1 MNIFRKAI
9 KNLHPAAPL
18 RAATLAAAGL
28 LSIAAS
34 AQEYQRLIT
43 DIKQISGIGTNP
55 DKLII
60 DPSDVD
66 AIQPTFSMDN
76 KFEVT
81 LNNPIT
87 LTSTQG
93 LIMYMARY
101 QLDGAPTLV
110 QIEGAGENEAY
121 QTLGYAHFQ
130 YRGGDNTHEF
140 SDPIY
145 TITPTT
151 VSKLRI
157 SVLKVTRPSDDD
169 TKGYRLFKLNFFT
182 YQKGDPYPDD
192 RLDPLRYG
200 TDYYRSF
207 YGYAYQPNN
216 GILDPHNHY
225 GGNLNYPEETPWGEN
240 NTFVYDGEVHELP
253 TFDKQGG
260 GQMPHVTEQ
269 TLYAMPGDIISLSP
283 YYDLPTSGN
292 YYEKFSHWYGYY
304 PRNSRDELQEQD
316 YHHITDSNGN
326 RMLDF
331 LIDPAAIVLTDN
343 AGYFAGSAFPRP
355 IGTYVIKN
363 FDDLKKFSDLVYQG
377 NGYQH
382 LDAILAADIDCEGAR
397 LEPIG
402 RYNGTLNATMSYCG
416 NFNGNGHT
424 ISNLSIIQHPWDYNI
439 GFFGQL
445 GDGAT
450 ITGLNLVD
458 VKVVAGGRAGVLAGT
473 ATGLTT
479 IEKCLVKG
487 DVDITSPGGNEGDEN
502 IISYAGGILG
512 IAIQG
517 AQVNMSEVGFIGNV
531 TGGYGDDG
539 SNGALVGYFETGTIG
554 NITNCYADA
563 TVGNI
568 YGQNGMFNN
577 FNPVVTVSNS
587 FMNVLSSRNI
597 PDTDILYKVHQ
608 PGFSNIYP
616 TDSEAFHSLP
626 EAYEK
631 AAGSHYVRV
640 YGIPDDPV
648 QWPAVYINCWGG
660 GLDTGWPGIQLTK
673 GDGYYY
679 TTIPNRGIASMM
691 VNNGNDSNEHDYVMG
706 KNPEFSGNVDPT
718 KDDNGNITN
727 EGTVSIVDFGAN
739 EKDYRITYNG
749 NLKKLTVQEL
759 TESAPVNKIYVA
771 KNEKWD
777 GYALLMTNRDG
788 QTYTKTTPDAEELHN
803 NVDCVVFNIPAD
815 FNRFGLKYSVLPYK
829 GNQTNNILFKSVA
842 NPMPAQPAGTH
853 RIFLKK
859 FSAQGWENIRAYVWS
874 EESLGNYFPGNE
886 ANGTV
891 IIDGDEYLYYDL
903 PSVLGAWGGITFTN
917 GIQGE
922 VNGERQFKDAIV
934 YYDGDMMVEVTEVSS
949 TFRNQ
954 EGKLKGGYFNPVYF
968 EYQENQPVPELTVDG
983 QTYSAGTVTVNG
995 KKYYYINFA
1004 PVHPEEGRLIVG
1016 ENQIGDR
1023 QNPIVI
1029 NRNEVVSIDR
1039 VWASQNLENITQFFS
1054 ALPLDMAPTV
1064 YLDTRDFYDVVR
1076 DGLGWEER
1084 YDVPAP
1090 AQSSTENVGESVID
1104 VAKFMSHDALRWYGT
1119 EATFYQPYK
1128 TAFAP
1133 DSKENLSLEKSEYH
1147 IAADFANEFNSTSNA
1162 YNLDREGKVI
1172 HEPVI
1177 NFRHI
1182 FHIKDGKTFADAN
1195 TTSKQKN
1202 ELYLKNN
1209 SRSVSARAD
1218 HDFQIRLTQQ
1228 VPHFPNNDTHNYTST
1243 NFYYKKGENDYARVP
1258 RVGIEILD
1266 QAGNMI
1272 PDQTMFFFDA
1282 NTETQGTRKY
1292 KAGDNGFAV
1301 RGDNNG
1307 TFYHTGNGGGSVYR
1321 SLYCAAGKAK
1331 AGTYTIRLKALNY
1344 DGTEIKIFGSEDD
1357 NLYIDQYVIT
1367 FLPDDSASLLTE
1379 EELKNDANFQHT
1391 TEYLEQEDVC
1401 GPPAVVVD
1409 YDQYR
1414 AFEQAPYNPAD
1425 YFRHHGNGASDRRS
1439 YKWPVLWQKSTYS
1452 FGYGN
1457 YYTYDYNEYIIANHS
1472 DEVMYHAA
1480 ADGHTNADSSQGLFD
1495 RLYYDTYAAN
1505 PAEAQKGYFFYVNA
1519 ASDPGVAA
1527 RLTINKLCPGSTVA
1541 VSAWIAEMS
1550 NVPEVA
1556 NLCFNFVAVDGDG
1569 NREIVH
1575 SFVTGYVDGKE
1586 YGSHANRHNANTS
1599 YDEAYSKVHEPG
1611 QWIHVYYSF
1620 IPDLSNI
1627 QNLTT
1632 IDHYE
1637 LELENNCVSSNGA
1650 DYAVD
1655 DIRAYIIS
1663 PEITARQLNPV
1674 CDANQNTVGIRLRS
1688 RFDKL
1693 LSSNGLEETNAAD
1706 ASEIT
1711 LHFAVL
1717 DKKKYDSAYAEYQN
1731 KDFETDAE
1739 RTAELN
1745 RIVRNS
1751 AIRVVD
1757 TYHDDQDNAYFTPL
1771 IISTYYDGLP
1781 EYNEQTLN
1789 EAMRYT
1795 AGRAKYFQANIQPT
1809 DTDLRPGKDY
1819 YIVLYAQ
1826 YADLPSPEEE
1836 GLSIFAITDDPCAKY
1851 AVMTLQGSGVIKI
1864 DGIAY
1869 NDGEPIDVCEGQ
1881 SPVVQVDLKMLHDD
1895 KEINMPAYNDYDNA
1909 PAHYYDW
1916 FVGPVDEFMATP
1928 ENGGSSYYDLLY
1940 LFRNGETPGGEST
1953 PSGKGN
1959 IDADQLPDPVE
1970 GEDKYAPLRQLIKEG
1985 RLVLHASSFV
1995 FPPLK
2000 NTDEAD
2006 NIHVL
2011 TAMPI
2016 IPGPDDEEG
2025 YKVCSQ
2031 PNEIRLRVQ
2040 NNSPLMF
2047 DGFTGIDYPE
2057 ADVPVRVGLSQLRSV
2072 RELGALTI
2080 EDRTGNRL
2088 GLIPNVTIPENLRK
2102 LEIPLRGLLSYKGED
2117 VAAEMTM
2124 AGNRNEAADPYVYLV
2139 ETDDPAYI
2147 SLDKHPMQEMPI
2159 RNSLLPIGMVD
2170 NLSAKTTEYGKNN
2183 VTILFDE
2190 NMQFAEGYYY
2200 RVRFAFDE
2208 VIPTEVEG
2216 YCEGHVVFTIK
2227 VVPEYQKWTG
2237 ADSRNWNNDANWSR
2251 VTADDILLP
2260 AGDAK
2265 TDDFTVVQNR
2275 RRIPLIVDADGN
2287 VTPKPAKQLPSNRR
2301 SYAPLDFT
2309 KVLISKM
2316 ANDTTTGYPYMFA
2329 ATEKNIMTL
2338 HDEMSWN
2345 NRALPAGIPTMEPTE
2360 NIEYDMVSLD
2370 LKDGPLAMRPWYAN
2384 TCEQIHFNHGAE
2396 MAHQES
2402 FIFEKNYQKAWVDM
2416 EMTGDRWY
2424 TLASP
2429 LQGVVAGDMYTKTDG
2444 GKQDNELY
2452 TDITFNNTDYGRYEP
2467 AVYQRGWNKAE
2478 AATYLLGDNSHDSK
2492 SAAVQLNWS
2501 RVYNDVEEAYA
2512 PGLGFSIR
2520 TATDGI
2526 TAPDKD
2532 DNGNVTVR
2540 FRLPKADDSY
2550 SYFDKN
2556 DNTEGADDTT
2566 VGRTGNRHALT
2577 AFGDDGKLTVNL
2589 TVGTDGTYFLAGNP
2603 FMARMKMAEFLAAN
2617 ADVIEQAY
2625 WIMTDDRQEAALWDE
2640 KSGTFI
2646 STDKTEATDGTI
2658 APMQG
2663 FFVKAKEKGSTL
2675 PLTFTPAM
2683 IDEGE
2688 IDNSVILRAPRADRR
2703 QLLSISAIDAEGE
2716 TASRALI
2723 KLDAE
2728 ASATFESSEDVTLL
2742 IDRTLE
2748 EHPSVYTVASG
2759 QALAIN
2765 SLDAIVET
2773 EVGLLANEESA
2784 HTLLFEGVD
2793 ESEGLRLLDTVTGEI
2808 SDLYDGMEI
2817 EVKGAAAG
2825 RYYIVRPSDMME
2837 EVTMA
2842 ILLKERTVSVV
2853 AETAGI
2859 TARVYTP
2866 DGLCSGEWSTADS
2879 LLHFDLEP
2887 GIFIVEAMAD
2897 GHRMMRKFIVR

>member
-18 RAATLAAAGL
+18 RAAAAAVFVSL
-28 LSIAAS
+28 AIPLS
-34 AQEYQRLIT
+34 AQLKAAPEPLIT
-43 DIKQISGIGTNP
+43 DPTKVQVGANKWGVDRSNVVSITTYNAGGIGINDFAT
-55 DKLII
+55 
-60 DPSDVD
+60 
-66 AIQPTFSMDN
+66 T
-76 KFEVT
+76 
-81 LNNPIT
+81 PIT
-87 LTSTQG
+87 VDFTGNPVQLSETRG
-93 LIMYMARY
+93 LVIYFGRY
-101 QLDGAPTLV
+101 SNSGAPTV
-110 QIEGAGENEAY
+110 VKVSGHNVATGGEDV
-121 QTLGYAHFQ
+121 LGYAYLLF
-130 YRGGDNTHEF
+130 RGGGRTHEF
-140 SDPIY
+140 SNPVYGNGSYD
-145 TITPTT
+145 
-151 VSKLRI
+151 S
-157 SVLKVTRPSDDD
+157 
-169 TKGYRLFKLNFFT
+169 FKLEILEVSS
-182 YQKGDPYPDD
+182 GDSAEFYKFNLFAIEDGQSYPAG
-192 RLDPLRYG
+192 RIDPLHLP
-200 TDYYRSF
+200 TDYYRYTF
-207 YGYAYQPNN
+207 KDFTYEPNS
-216 GILDPHNHY
+216 GILDRRNHY
-225 GGNLNYPEETPWGEN
+225 GYNKDYPEETPWGED

-253 TFDKQGG
+253 TFHKQGG

-292 YYEKFSHWYGYY
+292 YREKFSHWYGYN

-326 RMLDF
+326 RLLDF
-331 LIDPAAIVLTDN
+331 LIDPSGIVLTEKS
-343 AGYFAGSAFPRP
+343 GYYGGTAFPRTDGDNYLLDENGNYRLGENGER
-355 IGTYVIKN
+355 IFVISN
-363 FDDLKKFSDLVYQG
+363 SDSFNRFAEIVHSGQVGL
-377 NGYQH
+377 N
-382 LDAILAADIDCEGAR
+382 AILANDIDCAGKAMQKIAGDYVQE
-397 LEPIG
+397 L
-402 RYNGTLNATMSYCG
+402 G
-416 NFNGNGHT
+416 NIVYHGKFDGNGHT
-424 ISNLSIIQHPWDYNI
+424 IWNYNFYEPETSYHSGIFGGIDGGAEICNLIVRNANIRAGGKTGVLVGAVYSTDRNNLPIYIHNVYVTGTSEYTAKRDIIIQGTPNTRVQLSQGGGIIGGIDWTNNEITVNLEDVTFIGTVKGGTDYLEVDLGGNVVDEN
-439 GFFGQL
+439 GKAKL
-445 GDGAT
+445 GD
-450 ITGLNLVD
+450 I
-458 VKVVAGGRAGVLAGT
+458 
-473 ATGLTT
+473 
-479 IEKCLVKG
+479 
-487 DVDITSPGGNEGDEN
+487 
-502 IISYAGGILG
+502 
-512 IAIQG
+512 
-517 AQVNMSEVGFIGNV
+517 F
-531 TGGYGDDG
+531 
-539 SNGALVGYFETGTIG
+539 NGAFVGTSNNNTI
-554 NITNCYADA
+554 NLTNCYADA
-563 TVGNI
+563 FVENVKTYHDNDNNVRRLHGIGAVGNYAWYQQCNVDNSYINVKTNTYDTNGQHINIGVPVSLVQDNFASWDFPKAIITTDQTPIKQNEHIICINLPADWQTTNPNPTI
-568 YGQNGMFNN
+568 YAYKGPEGTAEEAFGKWNTTKLTIRDYAGYVTVNDETWNKFKQGGWKFIVYKGDGDAKNQTLDYDLIVGDNN
-577 FNPVVTVSNS
+577 DLFYDNIGPKSQGDNNTWTGPQAQVSNS
-587 FMNVLSSRNI
+587 R
-597 PDTDILYKVHQ
+597 TILVKNDNQNRRYRL
-608 PGFSNIYP
+608 Y
-616 TDSEAFHSLP
+616 
-626 EAYEK
+626 
-631 AAGSHYVRV
+631 
-640 YGIPDDPV
+640 
-648 QWPAVYINCWGG
+648 AV
-660 GLDTGWPGIQLTK
+660 
-673 GDGYYY
+673 
-679 TTIPNRGIASMM
+679 S
-691 VNNGNDSNEHDYVMG
+691 
-706 KNPEFSGNVDPT
+706 
-718 KDDNGNITN
+718 N
-727 EGTVSIVDFGAN
+727 EGTNYSLPQNGWVPSDEGGYSFFNLPSNWGDINFCVAPDENNTSAQFFTGFDKTLTYVYPDTNDFY
-739 EKDYRITYNG
+739 KDI
-749 NLKKLTVQEL
+749 L
-759 TESAPVNKIYVA
+759 S
-771 KNEKWD
+771 
-777 GYALLMTNRDG
+777 
-788 QTYTKTTPDAEELHN
+788 EE
-803 NVDCVVFNIPAD
+803 FI
-815 FNRFGLKYSVLPYK
+815 
-829 GNQTNNILFKSVA
+829 TNNA
-842 NPMPAQPAGTH
+842 AE
-853 RIFLKK
+853 
-859 FSAQGWENIRAYVWS
+859 W
-874 EESLGNYFPGNE
+874 
-886 ANGTV
+886 
-891 IIDGDEYLYYDL
+891 
-903 PSVLGAWGGITFTN
+903 
-917 GIQGE
+917 
-922 VNGERQFKDAIV
+922 
-934 YYDGDMMVEVTEVSS
+934 VSS
-949 TFRNQ
+949 
-954 EGKLKGGYFNPVYF
+954 
-968 EYQENQPVPELTVDG
+968 VDG
-983 QTYSAGTVTVNG
+983 TLV
-995 KKYYYINFA
+995 
-1004 PVHPEEGRLIVG
+1004 PPME
-1016 ENQIGDR
+1016 
-1023 QNPIVI
+1023 
-1029 NRNEVVSIDR
+1029 IDDTLN
-1039 VWASQNLENITQFFS
+1039 NLEI
-1054 ALPLDMAPTV
+1054 
-1064 YLDTRDFYDVVR
+1064 
-1076 DGLGWEER
+1076 
-1084 YDVPAP
+1084 
-1090 AQSSTENVGESVID
+1090 ENAEISKD
-1104 VAKFMSHDALRWYGT
+1104 LRWYGT
-1119 EATFYQPYK
+1119 EATFYQPRDGK
-1128 TAFAP
+1128 AAP
-1133 DSKENLSLEKSEYH
+1133 DDDKNLSLEKPEYH
-1147 IAADFANEFNSTSNA
+1147 IAADFGHEFNPDGKE
-1162 YNLDREGKVI
+1162 YNVDRDEKII
-1172 HEPVI
+1172 HEPI
-1177 NFRHI
+1177 LNFRHI
-1182 FHIKDGKTFADAN
+1182 FHIKDGRKFADDN
-1195 TTSKQKN
+1195 TATKEQN
-1202 ELYLKNN
+1202 ATYLKNN
-1209 SRSVSARAD
+1209 SRAVSARANM
-1218 HDFQIRLTQQ
+1218 DFQIRLTTQI
-1228 VPHFPNNDTHNYTST
+1228 PSYTGNSTYSFTKT
-1243 NFYYKKGENDYARVP
+1243 NFYYKKAEREYARVP
-1258 RVGIEILD
+1258 RVALEIIDPEGNVTYSEFRDATAQTVNKGI
-1266 QAGNMI
+1266 
-1272 PDQTMFFFDA
+1272 FFFDA
-1282 NTETQGTRKY
+1282 TANTQGVRKY
-1292 KAGDNGFAV
+1292 PDSQSGFCAD
-1301 RGDNNG
+1301 GNTDMTNTDYQG
-1307 TFYHTGNGGGSVYR
+1307 GNGNSSVYR
-1321 SLYCAAGKAK
+1321 TLFCKAENAKPGVYKICLMAMESDGITKIMTTDGEAPLYLDEYVV
-1331 AGTYTIRLKALNY
+1331 TFIP
-1344 DGTEIKIFGSEDD
+1344 GSD
-1357 NLYIDQYVIT
+1357 
-1367 FLPDDSASLLTE
+1367 ASVLTE
-1379 EELKNDANFQHT
+1379 TDLNKDDYYTHT
-1391 TEYLEQEDVC
+1391 TEYLEQEDVA
-1401 GPPAVVVD
+1401 GLPAVVVD
-1409 YDQYR
+1409 FDQYR
-1414 AFEQAPYNPAD
+1414 TFEEAPYVSDD
-1425 YFRHHGNGASDRRS
+1425 YFRHHGDGPSDRRS

-1452 FGYGN
+1452 FGYGG
-1457 YYTYDYNEYIIANHS
+1457 YYEYDFNEYIIANHS

-1480 ADGHTNADSSQGLFD
+1480 ADNHSNPDNTTGLFD

-1505 PAEAQKGYFFYVNA
+1505 PENPQKGYFYYTNA

-1527 RLTINKLCPGSTVA
+1527 RLTINNLCPGSTVA
-1541 VSAWIAEMS
+1541 VSAWVAEFS
-1550 NVPEVA
+1550 YENEVA
-1556 NLCFNFVAVDGDG
+1556 NLSFNFVAVDGDG

-1575 SFVTGYVDGKE
+1575 SFVTGYIDNVNF
-1586 YGSHANRHNANTS
+1586 GSQKARAD
-1599 YDEAYSKVHEPG
+1599 YDKGSQEQLPNNENMKKHG
-1611 QWIHVYYSF
+1611 QWMHVYYSF
-1620 IPDLSNI
+1620 IPDLSSVN
-1627 QNLTT
+1627 NLVD

-1637 LELENNCVSSNGA
+1637 LELENNCVSSIGA

-1663 PEITARQLNPV
+1663 PQITARQLNPV
-1674 CDANQNTVGIRLRS
+1674 CDANQNTVGIRISS

-1693 LSSNGLEETNAAD
+1693 LDSNGLVESTEANGIPEETL
-1706 ASEIT
+1706 T

-1717 DKKKYDSAYAEYQN
+1717 DKKKYDKAYEEALAGNESHLTSEELSSIVKSSIIAMN
-1731 KDFETDAE
+1731 ETTDDE
-1739 RTAELN
+1739 
-1745 RIVRNS
+1745 
-1751 AIRVVD
+1751 VD
-1757 TYHDDQDNAYFTPL
+1757 KIYFTPVE
-1771 IISTYYDGLP
+1771 ISTDFSKMPPYEESVFGTAQSYKSETSGVRYIRTNILP
-1781 EYNEQTLN
+1781 Y
-1789 EAMRYT
+1789 
-1795 AGRAKYFQANIQPT
+1795 

-1826 YADLPSPEEE
+1826 FQNSDGTTLPDPTFAD
-1836 GLSIFAITDDPCAKY
+1836 FAITDDPCAKY

-1895 KEINMPAYNDYDNA
+1895 KEIDMPAYNDYDNA

-1959 IDADQLPDPVE
+1959 IDADHLPDPVD
-1970 GEDKYAPLRQLIKEG
+1970 GEEDRYAPLRQLIKEG

-2000 NTDEAD
+2000 NTDEAG

-2147 SLDKHPMQEMPI
+2147 SLDKHPMDEMPI

-2170 NLSAKTTEYGKNN
+2170 NLSAKTTEDGKNN

-2265 TDDFTVVQNR
+2265 TDDFTVIQKR
-2275 RRIPLIVDADGN
+2275 SRIPLIVDADGN
-2287 VTPKPAKQLPSNRR
+2287 VTPKPEKLLPSNRR

-2309 KVLISKM
+2309 KVLVSKM

-2329 ATEKNIMTL
+2329 ATEEKIMTL

-2345 NRALPAGIPTMEPTE
+2345 NRALPAEILTMEPTE

-2402 FIFEKNYQKAWVDM
+2402 FIFEKNYQKAWVNM

-2429 LQGVVAGDMYTKTDG
+2429 LQGVVAGDMYTKTAG
-2444 GKQDNELY
+2444 GKQDNELF
-2452 TDITFNNTDYGRYEP
+2452 TDITFNNDDYGRYEP

-2478 AATYLLGDNSHDSK
+2478 AKTYLLGDDSHASK

-2526 TAPDKD
+2526 TAADKD
-2532 DNGNVTVR
+2532 DNDKVTVR

-2550 SYFDKN
+2550 SYFDKD

-2577 AFGDDGKLTVNL
+2577 AFGDDGKLKVNL

-2617 ADVIEQAY
+2617 ADVIESAY

-2663 FFVKAKEKGSTL
+2663 FFVKAKEKRSLLT
-2675 PLTFTPAM
+2675 LTFTPAM
-2683 IDEGE
+2683 IDDGE

-2703 QLLSISAIDAEGE
+2703 QLLTISAIDAEGE

-2728 ASATFESSEDVTLL
+2728 ASATFEPSEDVTLL

-2897 GHRMMRKFIVR
+2897 GRRMMRKFIVR